1 LDSAICFAPPCVYGA
16 LTALDLVRLAVTIC
30 LAILFLQS
38 GLDKVIDRKGNVE
51 WLTGHF
57 SKSPLA
63 SFVAP
68 MLGVIT
74 LLEVSAGALSAI
86 GAVMLL
92 LTKARTL
99 AALGA
104 LLAVTGLLMLFFGQ
118 RMAKDYTGAAALV
131 PYLLLACLGPGLM
144 GSP

>member
-1 LDSAICFAPPCVYGA
+1 
-16 LTALDLVRLAVTIC
+16 
-30 LAILFLQS
+30 
-38 GLDKVIDRKGNVE
+38 
-51 WLTGHF
+51 
-57 SKSPLA
+57 
-63 SFVAP
+63 

-131 PYLLLACLGPGLM
+131 PYLLLACLGLGLM